1 MKGTGIRKLQQKII
15 KSLSVL
21 SSGQYISPHP
31 ALLGNLANKEGM
43 DRVDHPALCSL
54 AFKFSF
60 LSVSSFWGR
69 PVNHH
74 GQGDALLKLGLV
86 IGAPSG
92 ARIQHG
98 W

>member
-54 AFKFSF
+54 AC
-60 LSVSSFWGR
+60 
-69 PVNHH
+69 
-74 GQGDALLKLGLV
+74 
-86 IGAPSG
+86 
-92 ARIQHG
+92 
-98 W
+98 